1 MAMPQIGPGKGDG
14 ASGHED
20 FGRERVTGEEADRF
34 CFRTPTLRNVAL
46 TGPWGH
52 TGAYNTLQAIVE
64 HMLDPVESLV
74 TYDQSQ
80 AVLPSREDLDAVDF
94 MVQDDPE
101 LVADIAVACEG
112 EAVSLRPRQVDQ
124 LMEFI
129 QALTDPWS
137 LDLRDDV
144 PESVPSGLAI
154 AD

>member
-1 MAMPQIGPGKGDG
+1 
-14 ASGHED
+14 
-20 FGRERVTGEEADRF
+20 
-34 CFRTPTLRNVAL
+34 
-46 TGPWGH
+46 
-52 TGAYNTLQAIVE
+52 
-64 HMLDPVESLV
+64 MLDPVESLV

-94 MVQDDPE
+94 MVQDDPD
-101 LVADIAVACEG
+101 LVAAIAVSCEG
-112 EAVSLRPRQVDQ
+112 EAVSLRPRQVDN

-144 PESVPSGLAI
+144 PESVPSGLVI